1 MSRSFRHVVL
11 FAMLLAA
18 VGIARAEEDTQQA
31 FGSWTLRCST
41 AAAAAGADCMMFQNL
56 VQKAG
61 GQPVL
66 QFGIGIAPPEVLPTV
81 LVSLPLGIALPP
93 GITIQIDGG
102 AVANFPIERCE
113 PDGCRAGMKLRDAT
127 AQQLSLGRQLHVT
140 FYDGARKPLK
150 VSLSLEGF
158 AAAFKALAAAQR

>member
-1 MSRSFRHVVL
+1 MIRIASHAFL
-11 FAMLLAA
+11 AAATLLASIA
-18 VGIARAEEDTQQA
+18 ARADDTQQI
-31 FGSWTLRCST
+31 FGSWTLRC
-41 AAAAAGADCMMFQNL
+41 AAATADARPDCMMFQNL
-56 VQKAG
+56 VQKTG

-66 QFGIGIAPPEVLPTV
+66 QFGIGIAPPDGLPTV

-93 GITIQIDGG
+93 GITIEIDS
-102 AVANFPIERCE
+102 ATPANFPVERCE

-127 AQQLSLGRQLHVT
+127 VQQLSHGKQLHVT

-158 AAAFKALAAAQR
+158 GAAFKALVAAQH

>member
-1 MSRSFRHVVL
+1 MSRHLRHALL
-11 FAMLLAA
+11 FATLLAA
-18 VGIARAEEDTQQA
+18 ALGARAEDTQQI
-31 FGSWTLRCST
+31 FGSWTLRCSST
-41 AAAAAGADCMMFQNL
+41 GANSKPDCMMFQNL

-66 QFGIGIAPPEVLPTV
+66 QFGIGMAPADGLPTV

-93 GITIQIDGG
+93 GITIQIDAGNP
-102 AVANFPIERCE
+102 AVFPVERCE

-127 AQQLSLGRQLHVT
+127 VQQLSQGTQLHIT

-150 VSLSLEGF
+150 VSLSLDGF
-158 AAAFKALAAAQR
+158 GAAFKALTATRH